1 MPNEALIYRAGS
13 RVDGLDLYVDGYPS
27 HQHKLQS
34 RIGSEP
40 LEDGREVVD
49 HVVATPETVT
59 LTGSVSDMRGGFRT
73 QEAWATLQRIHK
85 ASEPIFVY
93 TEWGSYPEMVIA
105 KCEGQTVG
113 RGMSFTLELREIL
126 RVSAA
131 VATLEDI
138 TIFSTSQNAVGRT
151 GGIARGRVPLG
162 APVGVTGVAVPIPTG
177 APPGVTGAVDTGG

>member
-131 VATLEDI
+131 VEILTDLVIPPGSLSD
-138 TIFSTSQNAVGRT
+138 NAAERAGI
-151 GGIARGRVPLG
+151 IARGRVALG
-162 APVGVTGVAVPIPTG
+162 APVGVTGVAVAPG
-177 APPGVTGAVDTGG
+177 APPSVVGAFDTGG